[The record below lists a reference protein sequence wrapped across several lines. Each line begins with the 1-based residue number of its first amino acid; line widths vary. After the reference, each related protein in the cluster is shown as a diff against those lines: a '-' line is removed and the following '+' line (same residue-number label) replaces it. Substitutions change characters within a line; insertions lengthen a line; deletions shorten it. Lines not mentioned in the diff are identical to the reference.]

1 MKKENKILELSIS
14 LANNQLLIPHIMSK
28 ITSAQ
33 NGPKIKNAQNLSKFD
48 TFDFSNIPI
57 SILMSKV
64 IFLSNIYQLLDPNWS

>member
-1 MKKENKILELSIS
+1 
-14 LANNQLLIPHIMSK
+14 MSK